1 MMNSIQSNRVKVF
14 RSQGL
19 FIVPAFVDEAQR
31 ADLRRVCDAA
41 LHDARGVSRETGHST
56 PRISV
61 LWDADPKTA
70 ESIATFF
77 CSRQVCQMLDGLS
90 LLDEPPAPRLKD
102 VHYYHEQTKQDWD
115 GDWHRDSQFRRP
127 DLELERKI
135 ISTTTTVHVRVALE
149 DDDRLEIVPGSHSRW
164 DTPEELRIR
173 KGACRATPE
182 MPNAVRIELS
192 AGTGCVF
199 HAWTV
204 HRATY
209 RREPVRRTLDAVFAF
224 GGANS
229 V

>member
-1 MMNSIQSNRVKVF
+1 MNPIQSDRVKVF
-14 RSQGL
+14 RTQGF
-19 FIVPAFVDEAQR
+19 FIVPAFVDDAQR

-41 LHDARGVSRETGHST
+41 LHGARAVSRETGHST
-56 PRISV
+56 PRIS
-61 LWDADPKTA
+61 LLSDADPKTA

-77 CSRQVCQMLDGLS
+77 SSRLVCTLLDGLS
-90 LLDEPPAPRLKD
+90 LLHELEAPRLKD

-115 GDWHRDSQFRRP
+115 GDWHRDSQFGRP
-127 DLELERKI
+127 DLEIERKV

-149 DDDRLEIVPGSHSRW
+149 DDDRLEIVPGSHNRW

-173 KGACRATPE
+173 KGASRATSE

-224 GGANS
+224 APPNRA
-229 V
+229 